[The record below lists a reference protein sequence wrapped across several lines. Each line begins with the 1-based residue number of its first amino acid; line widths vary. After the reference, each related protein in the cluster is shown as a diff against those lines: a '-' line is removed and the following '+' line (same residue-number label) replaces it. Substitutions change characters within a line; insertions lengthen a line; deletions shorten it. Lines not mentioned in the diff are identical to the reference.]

1 MCRISD
7 SIHLDLDLYL
17 YTSTLKSTCI
27 YRFALFGGRKLY
39 RITVTDTDIFI
50 KHLFDFPSRP
60 FCFSDF
66 KSLSR
71 KVQWEVNILKNFIG
85 SRNRA
90 TKGGSTFKMKKKK
103 LKKKITQE
111 INMCF
116 QSECFTNMVQLLS
129 DLTGLTRT
137 PTISALITTIQ
148 VSMSESFLYYTII
161 ILVRNLSL

>member
-1 MCRISD
+1 MNQSSTECI
-7 SIHLDLDLYL
+7 LYNNQL
-17 YTSTLKSTCI
+17 PSEKNCIKWQTCI

-90 TKGGSTFKMKKKK
+90 TKGGSTFKMKKK
-103 LKKKITQE
+103 
-111 INMCF
+111 
-116 QSECFTNMVQLLS
+116 V
-129 DLTGLTRT
+129 
-137 PTISALITTIQ
+137 
-148 VSMSESFLYYTII
+148 
-161 ILVRNLSL
+161 